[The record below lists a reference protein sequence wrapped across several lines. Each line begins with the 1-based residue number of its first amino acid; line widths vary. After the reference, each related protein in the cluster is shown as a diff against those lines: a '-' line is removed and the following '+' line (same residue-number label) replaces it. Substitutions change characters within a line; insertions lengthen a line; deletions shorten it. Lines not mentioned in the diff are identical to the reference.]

1 MAKNFE
7 IRNSTAEFLTFIAE
21 GKESGIQV
29 LYKDETIWATQ
40 KTMAE
45 LFGVDRIVI
54 TRHLKNIFDS
64 SELQQHSVCAKFAH
78 TARDGKTYNTAF
90 YNLDAIISV
99 GYRVHSV
106 RATLSAL
113 TYKESIRS
121 ANRTA
126 VSASSLGASLGF
138 HATTNRTDADFTL

>member
-1 MAKNFE
+1 
-7 IRNSTAEFLTFIAE
+7 
-21 GKESGIQV
+21 
-29 LYKDETIWATQ
+29 
-40 KTMAE
+40 MAE
-45 LFGVDRIVI
+45 LFGVDKTVI

-78 TARDGKTYNTAF
+78 TAGEGKTYNTAF
-90 YNLDAIISV
+90 CNLDAIISV
-99 GYRVHSV
+99 GYLNSV

-138 HATTNRTDADFTL
+138 HATTNRTDTDFTL

>member
-1 MAKNFE
+1 
-7 IRNSTAEFLTFIAE
+7 
-21 GKESGIQV
+21 
-29 LYKDETIWATQ
+29 
-40 KTMAE
+40 MAE
-45 LFGVDRIVI
+45 LFGVDRTVI

-78 TARDGKTYNTAF
+78 TAGDGKTYNTAF

-99 GYRVHSV
+99 GYRVNSV

-113 TYKESIRS
+113 IYKESIRS

>member
-40 KTMAE
+40 KAMAE
-45 LFGVDRIVI
+45 LFGVDRTVI

-64 SELQQHSVCAKFAH
+64 SELQQHSVCAKFAY
-78 TARDGKTYNTAF
+78 TAGDGKTYNTAF

-121 ANRTA
+121 VNRTA

>member
-7 IRNSTAEFLTFIAE
+7 IRNSTAEFVPAIS
-21 GKESGIQV
+21 K
-29 LYKDETIWATQ
+29 
-40 KTMAE
+40 
-45 LFGVDRIVI
+45 
-54 TRHLKNIFDS
+54 HLKNIFES
-64 SELQQHSVCAKFAH
+64 GELDK
-78 TARDGKTYNTAF
+78 NTTISKMETVVNRGFRGESKEKVEF

-99 GYRVHSV
+99 GYRVNSV

>member
-1 MAKNFE
+1 MAKKFE

-40 KTMAE
+40 KAMAE
-45 LFGVDRIVI
+45 LFGVDRTVI

-64 SELQQHSVCAKFAH
+64 SELQLHSVCAKFAH
-78 TARDGKTYNTAF
+78 TAGDGKTYNTAF

>member
-1 MAKNFE
+1 M
-7 IRNSTAEFLTFIAE
+7 
-21 GKESGIQV
+21 
-29 LYKDETIWATQ
+29 
-40 KTMAE
+40 
-45 LFGVDRIVI
+45 
-54 TRHLKNIFDS
+54 KNIFES
-64 SELQQHSVCAKFAH
+64 GELDK
-78 TARDGKTYNTAF
+78 NTTISKMETVVNRGFRGESKEKVEF

-99 GYRVHSV
+99 GYRVNSV